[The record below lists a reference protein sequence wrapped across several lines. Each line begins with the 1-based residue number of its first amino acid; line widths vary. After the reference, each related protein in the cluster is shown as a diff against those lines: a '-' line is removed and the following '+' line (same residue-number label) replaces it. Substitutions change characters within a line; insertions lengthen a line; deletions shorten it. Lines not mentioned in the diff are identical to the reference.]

1 MARGQHSDGCESQ
14 LTSVRSGWVLVRFA
28 SCTINGEYL
37 QSPITRRRVHHN
49 HSQCNHSA
57 TTVYLT
63 AAERTHHTHYNKAHH
78 YHTTMTN
85 HAATKHAANT
95 TKHTMTKHTTTKHT
109 TVTKHTTTTKHAVS
123 THPIIAKSL
132 FESTNGLASDT
143 SSRSS
148 FFGMP
153 EANTLSQQAATS
165 LSQ

>member
-1 MARGQHSDGCESQ
+1 MGVGALCQ
-14 LTSVRSGWVLVRFA
+14 LHNKWRVPTVPNH
-28 SCTINGEYL
+28 TP
-37 QSPITRRRVHHN
+37 QSPPQSLAVQP
-49 HSQCNHSA
+49 QCNHSA